1 MAAARVIVTRPAREA
16 ARWVDDLRA
25 AGLDAV
31 ALPLIAIEPLED
43 PKALHAAWQCLSDY
57 DALMFVSAAA
67 VEHFFRGI
75 DASAAARARFW
86 GTGPG
91 TTRGLQEAGVPV
103 SSIDAPPADAA
114 QFDSEALWALV
125 RPQVRPGT
133 RVLIVR
139 GGDAAGRIS
148 GRDWL
153 AREIAA
159 AGGAFDEVTAYR
171 RLAPT
176 FGEAEHLLAAEAA
189 SGRAVWLFS
198 SSEAIANLCRCMP
211 DTRWNAARAIAT
223 HDRIADAARA
233 AGFGS
238 VRVSSPS
245 PLALVA
251 SIESLA

>member
-1 MAAARVIVTRPAREA
+1 MSAARVIVTRPVREA

-43 PKALHAAWQCLSDY
+43 PKALHAAWQRLADY
-57 DALMFVSAAA
+57 HALMFVSAASA
-67 VEHFFRGI
+67 EHFFRGI
-75 DASAAARARFW
+75 DAAAVASSRCW

-91 TTRGLQEAGVPV
+91 TTRGLREAGVPM
-103 SSIDAPPADAA
+103 SAIDAPTADAP

-139 GGDAAGRIS
+139 GGDASGRVA

-159 AGGAFDEVTAYR
+159 AGGACDEVAAYR

-176 FGEAEHLLAAEAA
+176 FGQAEHRLATDAA
-189 SGRAVWLFS
+189 AGGAVWLFS
-198 SSEAIANLCRCMP
+198 SSEAIANLCRSMP
-211 DTRWNAARAIAT
+211 GTRWNSARAVVT
-223 HDRIADAARA
+223 HERIADAAHA

-245 PLALVA
+245 LMALVA
-251 SIESLA
+251 SIESFV